1 MRELFT
7 AGNQRCYKYY
17 MRVKEDTALYTAQM
31 SVEEAH
37 TRIMKISDRRGG
49 REENESE
56 DQISLASFE
65 KIHKQY
71 CSKKLQ
77 LFVRGRVNAIR
88 YDAKQYTTHGV
99 RGALR
104 PRRNTRPRRSTGRE
118 GAYRP
123 RRIGDSSRFL
133 SGLPFYTYNA
143 QNRQPFLSVSPAYK
157 TDSRFCRFHRL
168 TKPTT
173 VSVGFV
179 GLLQNRQP
187 FLSVSSARN

>member
-1 MRELFT
+1 
-7 AGNQRCYKYY
+7 
-17 MRVKEDTALYTAQM
+17 
-31 SVEEAH
+31 
-37 TRIMKISDRRGG
+37 MKISDRRGG

-123 RRIGDSSRFL
+123 RRIGDGYPEWVASTRDEPSRLRMYYHHRHLFITL
-133 SGLPFYTYNA
+133 HYHPLHYHPLHYHPLHYHRTIKQIIRNFRIEQIGLARIIYTLFKFSNKELPLELP
-143 QNRQPFLSVSPAYK
+143 NSTSF
-157 TDSRFCRFHRL
+157 
-168 TKPTT
+168 
-173 VSVGFV
+173 
-179 GLLQNRQP
+179 
-187 FLSVSSARN
+187 RNC